1 MIQLQIT
8 LFDKSNK
15 YKPISTIVKVES
27 ISYYKEHSQEVR
39 HQAIVKIC
47 QKRYWTIKDLQKY
60 NYTTCKVRVY
70 DKERIEKENK
80 ERYEKIKKEKGW
92 K

>member
-1 MIQLQIT
+1 MIQLQVT

-47 QKRYWTIKDLQKY
+47 QNIIIEL
-60 NYTTCKVRVY
+60 VRL
-70 DKERIEKENK
+70 EFM
-80 ERYEKIKKEKGW
+80 IKKE
-92 K
+92 